1 MNNYNFLQKQLH
13 LITLGNRL
21 IKKSLFEIEKN
32 IFLKKDNLNNSEHI
46 FITGLPR
53 SGTTSLLNFFIQQV
67 STPLSL
73 MVICLLY

>member
-32 IFLKKDNLNNSEHI
+32 IFLKKTI
-46 FITGLPR
+46 
-53 SGTTSLLNFFIQQV
+53 
-67 STPLSL
+67 
-73 MVICLLY
+73 